1 MASFPISRY
10 SFFVAFLVFSFVTL
24 AASLDLSF
32 SLKRFNK
39 GGNFDSKIALF
50 GDTEVVDGGSS
61 VKITRPSV
69 SSAGRLI
76 YRKPVRFIG
85 GQRKEPMSFS
95 TYFSFSIS
103 PEDGDGLAFVVLPT
117 SFPSDLFDGSSFGL
131 SPGLEKRGKRV
142 LAIEF
147 DTSMD
152 AKLGDPNANHV
163 GVDIGSLVSAQVRNV
178 SSINLVLN
186 SGKKLHSWIDYDAST
201 KILEV
206 RLSKSGAVK
215 PSVPLI
221 SYRIDLSEM
230 WKGEEVFVGM
240 SSSSGN
246 SSQTTT
252 IYSWSFNLRSVP
264 SWLHSQPAD
273 PRIIAVQSNPPI
285 IQKRSTCLLRILAG
299 LIFGTGCGALV
310 AFIVM
315 FVWTISVNRR
325 QCQSVV
331 PVEYPVH
338 PVEFAYEKI
347 KVFAQKPTKDGY

>member
-10 SFFVAFLVFSFVTL
+10 SFFVVFLVFSFVTL
-24 AASLDLSF
+24 AVSLDLSF
-32 SLKRFNK
+32 SLKRFDK
-39 GGNFDSKIALF
+39 GRNFDSKVALF
-50 GDTEVVDGGSS
+50 GDAEVVDGGSS
-61 VKITRPSV
+61 VKITRSSV
-69 SSAGRLI
+69 SSAGRII
-76 YRKPVRFIG
+76 YRKPIRFIG
-85 GQRKEPMSFS
+85 GERRKPMSFS

-117 SFPSDLFDGSSFGL
+117 GFPSDLFDGSSFGL
-131 SPGLEKRGKRV
+131 TPGLEKRGTRV
-142 LAIEF
+142 LAVEF

-152 AKLGDPNANHV
+152 TKLGDPNGNHV
-163 GVDIGSLVSAQVRNV
+163 GIDLGSLVSAQVKNV

-186 SGKKLHSWIDYDAST
+186 SGRKLHSWIDYDAST

-206 RLSKSGAVK
+206 RLSKSGAVR

-221 SYRIDLSEM
+221 SYRIDLSDM
-230 WKGEEVFVGM
+230 WKEEEVFVGM

-246 SSQTTT
+246 SSQTTS
-252 IYSWSFNLRSVP
+252 IYSWSFSLRTVP
-264 SWLHSQPAD
+264 RWLHSQPAD
-273 PRIIAVQSNPPI
+273 PLVYTEPSKPPI
-285 IQKRSTCLLRILAG
+285 IQKKGSCLLRILAG
-299 LIFGTGCGALV
+299 LIFGTGCGALA

-325 QCQSVV
+325 QSVV

-347 KVFAQKPTKDGY
+347 KVFVQKPTKDGNK